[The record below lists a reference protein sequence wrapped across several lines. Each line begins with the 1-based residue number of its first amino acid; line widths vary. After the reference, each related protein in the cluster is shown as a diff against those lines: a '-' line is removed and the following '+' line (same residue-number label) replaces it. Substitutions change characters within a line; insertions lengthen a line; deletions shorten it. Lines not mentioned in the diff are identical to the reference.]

1 VFKRILLPTSGSPI
15 AAKKA
20 RTICQLLNDYQDAE
34 VTILYVMKS
43 YPNYAVVNSQL
54 AKEYIDP
61 NQIYLDDAKKIVR
74 KALQVFKE
82 QNVPYKIRIEVGEP
96 VETIVKVAE
105 EIDAQ
110 LMVIGYHGES
120 KLSDYLFKGNITSR
134 LIDNSKCPL
143 LVVK

>member
-1 VFKRILLPTSGSPI
+1 MFKRILLPTSGSPI

-54 AKEYIDP
+54 AKEDIDP

>member
-1 VFKRILLPTSGSPI
+1 MFKRILLPTSGSPI

>member
-1 VFKRILLPTSGSPI
+1 
-15 AAKKA
+15 
-20 RTICQLLNDYQDAE
+20 
-34 VTILYVMKS
+34 M
-43 YPNYAVVNSQL
+43 
-54 AKEYIDP
+54 
-61 NQIYLDDAKKIVR
+61 
-74 KALQVFKE
+74 FKE
-82 QNVPYKIRIEVGEP
+82 QNVSYKIRIEVGEP

>member
-1 VFKRILLPTSGSPI
+1 MFKRILLPTSGSPI

-54 AKEYIDP
+54 AKEDIDP

-134 LIDNSKCPL
+134 H
-143 LVVK
+143 

>member
-1 VFKRILLPTSGSPI
+1 MFKRILLPTSGSPI

-20 RTICQLLNDYQDAE
+20 RTICQLIENAQDAE

-43 YPNYAVVNSQL
+43 YANYAVVNSEL
-54 AKEYIDP
+54 DREGINP
-61 NQIYLDDAKKIVR
+61 NKVCLDDAKEIVK
-74 KALQVFKE
+74 KAIEVFKE
-82 QNVPYKIRIEVGEP
+82 KHVPFKIRIEVGEP

-105 EIDAQ
+105 ELDIQ

-120 KLSDYLFKGNITSR
+120 NLSDYLFKGNITNQ
-134 LIDNSKCPL
+134 LIDNSSCPI

>member
-54 AKEYIDP
+54 AKEDIDP

>member
-1 VFKRILLPTSGSPI
+1 MFKRILLPTSGSPI

-54 AKEYIDP
+54 AKEDIDP

-110 LMVIGYHGES
+110 IMVIGYHGES